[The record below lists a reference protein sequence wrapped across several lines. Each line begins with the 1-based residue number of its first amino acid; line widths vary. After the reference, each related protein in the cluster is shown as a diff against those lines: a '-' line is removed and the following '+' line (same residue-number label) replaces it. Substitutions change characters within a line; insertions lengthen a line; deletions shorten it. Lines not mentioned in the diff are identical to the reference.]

1 MMTLPQRTFFTVQ
14 ETTIRWDCSP
24 HDLAGWAV
32 AGKLEIVTAI
42 EPIEQGG
49 EILAGL
55 VVVPVAD
62 ILSMFWRWGGNQAA
76 RSIRRIRLPGQDG
89 WIMIADPASH
99 IEVELADLMLLADD
113 VYRFEAQHGLASR
126 WTDPGG
132 APSRYDWEG
141 LYVALIRRVHH
152 CGLPATQ
159 GEWIADAQAWFAEK
173 SRIGDVPDERTMR
186 RRLGPIW
193 KSLQEDA

>member
-62 ILSMFWRWGGNQAA
+62 ILSMFRRWGGNQAA
-76 RSIRRIRLPGQDG
+76 RSIRKFFGT
-89 WIMIADPASH
+89 ADETLH
-99 IEVELADLMLLADD
+99 NV
-113 VYRFEAQHGLASR
+113 
-126 WTDPGG
+126 
-132 APSRYDWEG
+132 
-141 LYVALIRRVHH
+141 VAL
-152 CGLPATQ
+152 
-159 GEWIADAQAWFAEK
+159 K
-173 SRIGDVPDERTMR
+173 SA
-186 RRLGPIW
+186 
-193 KSLQEDA
+193 S